1 MGDLPVVFSLA
12 RYRGSA
18 WWTKYFSRSYGIENE
33 NNSES
38 KEGSAIGDFRKD
50 PEIESNSEFKEIS
63 AIGDSSKN
71 STEGSSQVELW
82 RKATIH
88 SNYNIYTWVPSF
100 WTQRF
105 SPDPAGLRLRV
116 I

>member
-1 MGDLPVVFSLA
+1 MSLSLTAPSGIPSDLSVVFSLSK
-12 RYRGSA
+12 YRGSA
-18 WWTKYFSRSYGIENE
+18 WWTKYFLRSYGIEIE

-38 KEGSAIGDFRKD
+38 T
-50 PEIESNSEFKEIS
+50 ESS
-63 AIGDSSKN
+63 AIGDSSKD

-82 RKATIH
+82 KKATIPG
-88 SNYNIYTWVPSF
+88 NYDIYTWVPSF

-105 SPDPAGLRLRV
+105 STDPAGLKLRV